1 MFSKIPAFFSMPNA
15 AAATAPSTPT
25 FAGMPLVNPLLN
37 DAQQNIESLDERI
50 QQLESVAQ
58 WLNMNLQL
66 VNSTVQQLQV
76 QKQTLQALAQWQA
89 LSKDAL
95 GELAKMN
102 PFAAVPDT
110 KGDAATQVVS
120 EEASAS
126 VEKIKSSAQ
135 KATVQPAEQKMD
147 SEVGSNE
154 RSVDAGETEDLPVAF
169 EKMAKS
175 WWDGLQ
181 NQFAQLAQPL
191 MDAAKSSVDDMV
203 DQVDQAQSKVVKP
216 RASRAKKTAEASVK
230 KDVAKTV
237 RKPSSATSSRT
248 KR

>member
-1 MFSKIPAFFSMPNA
+1 MFSKIPSFFSMPNVSTSA
-15 AAATAPSTPT
+15 DNTTPT

-102 PFAAVPDT
+102 PFAATQGATEEEIATEAAAEAKPEPKKTMAKHAKTAAPESNELNAEPDSGSE
-110 KGDAATQVVS
+110 KGV
-120 EEASAS
+120 S
-126 VEKIKSSAQ
+126 VEAL
-135 KATVQPAEQKMD
+135 PA
-147 SEVGSNE
+147 
-154 RSVDAGETEDLPVAF
+154 AF
-169 EKMAKS
+169 EKMAQS

-191 MDAAKSSVDDMV
+191 VDAAKTTVADVAEHGLSSTS
-203 DQVDQAQSKVVKP
+203 ATAA
-216 RASRAKKTAEASVK
+216 RTSRAKKAPAVVS
-230 KDVAKTV
+230 KTP
-237 RKPSSATSSRT
+237 RKTTSTKAART
-248 KR
+248 KS

>member
-1 MFSKIPAFFSMPNA
+1 MFSKIPSFFSMPNVSA
-15 AAATAPSTPT
+15 SADNATPT

-102 PFAAVPDT
+102 PFAAAQGATEEAAAEAVADT
-110 KGDAATQVVS
+110 KPEPKKTTAKQAKAAAPEADELNAEPDSGS
-120 EEASAS
+120 EKESSTEAL
-126 VEKIKSSAQ
+126 
-135 KATVQPAEQKMD
+135 PA
-147 SEVGSNE
+147 
-154 RSVDAGETEDLPVAF
+154 AF
-169 EKMAKS
+169 EKMAQS

-191 MDAAKSSVDDMV
+191 VDAAKTTVAEVAEHGLSSTS
-203 DQVDQAQSKVVKP
+203 ATAA
-216 RASRAKKTAEASVK
+216 RTSRAKKAPAVVS
-230 KDVAKTV
+230 KTP
-237 RKPSSATSSRT
+237 RKTTSTKAART
-248 KR
+248 KS